1 MMNENSNIQNYL
13 RHSKN
18 KVSSS
23 KYVFRITNV
32 LICLSRG
39 INSLTDIANACKV
52 DKSTMY
58 RILSALCEAQI
69 AMQDP
74 TDQQYRLGPLVS
86 EIAANPSLTHQSLIV
101 CAGNEM
107 ASLAS
112 YTGETVGLNGLIGLQ
127 EISLYEIPSIHAFR
141 VIQTRKVEHNLHTG
155 ATARVLLSQLNKK
168 DLNLVIKNLD
178 FKPVTENTITYKD
191 QWLAHMKMT
200 KERGYGVSY
209 GERLVGAMTIS
220 APIKNYFFPVALDVV
235 GPEAR
240 IKPRVNEFTAKL
252 LASTER
258 IQENIKQIRNTKSP
272 S

>member
-1 MMNENSNIQNYL
+1 MMNENSRIQNYL
-13 RHSKN
+13 RHPQK

-23 KYVFRITNV
+23 KLVFRITNI

-39 INSLTDIANACKV
+39 INSLTDIAKACNV

-58 RILSALCEAQI
+58 RILCALCEAQI

-74 TDQQYRLGPLVS
+74 RDQQYHLGPLIS
-86 EIAANPSLTHQSLIV
+86 EITANPSLTHQSLIV
-101 CAGNEM
+101 CASNEM
-107 ASLAS
+107 ASLAN
-112 YTGETVGLNGLIGLQ
+112 YTGETIGLNSLIGLQ

-141 VIQTRKVEHNLHTG
+141 VVQTKKVEHNLHAG

-178 FKPVTENTITYKD
+178 FKPITENTITYKD
-191 QWLAHMKMT
+191 QWLAYMKMM
-200 KERGYGVSY
+200 KERGFGISY

-220 APIKNYFFPVALDVV
+220 VPVRNYFFPVALDIA

-240 IKPRVNEFTAKL
+240 MKPRTNEFTSAL
-252 LASTER
+252 IECAHR
-258 IQENIKQIRNTKSP
+258 IEENIKQISKTK
-272 S
+272 